1 MRTTLVL
8 AAVSAAACVSDA
20 YPALAAE
27 TPPGE
32 LAPVQTASAEAD
44 DLADLTIEQ
53 LADIPV
59 TSASKRA
66 EPLSAAPA
74 SLFVIT
80 AEDIAKSGALSLPG
94 ALRLAPNLDVQQADA
109 TQFAISARGFNG
121 LQAGNKLLALIDGRT
136 IYTPLA
142 SSIFWNLHQ
151 PMLEDIQQIE
161 VISGPG
167 GTLYG
172 PNAVNGVISITTR
185 DAQDTTGTL
194 ARATVSS
201 TGSYTLAARHGFA
214 LGQQGAVRI
223 YADYMSR
230 NGLAAPAAGFDI
242 DDDYRG
248 FQAGFRADFGGEKD
262 HLTLQGDVLKTDVDT
277 GSGDG
282 AKAHNLLA
290 RWAHTLSPKAS
301 FQVQA
306 YYDRFE
312 RRFNLAD
319 DMVETLDGEA
329 QVNLASGRHEL
340 VAGAGVRTTDDEFIN
355 NLNIFQLVPTSK
367 RLWIYNAFLQDRI
380 ALNEQL
386 AVTAGIKVERSTFS
400 GWQLLPN
407 LRLAW
412 QPSKEHLVWAAVS
425 RAVRTPSR
433 IDRQLQALPLLAPA
447 PDFESE
453 KVTAFELGYRGEPA
467 RDVTLSVTA
476 FANRYADVRSTEFT
490 GDPFPIK
497 LRNGYRGWTWG
508 VEAWG
513 SAQVTRWWRAG
524 FGLATLKKDLDL
536 PEGRTDLAR
545 RNALGNDPKW
555 QIRAHSQFDL
565 APRLE
570 LTLNAR
576 AVGRID
582 MDPEIGG
589 YAEVDGRLAY
599 QASEAI
605 ELFVAGRNLLHRT
618 HAEHNDPGAAQL
630 ARRGIFAG
638 ARLRM

>member
-8 AAVSAAACVSDA
+8 AAVSAATCVSTA
-20 YPALAAE
+20 CPALAAE
-27 TPPGE
+27 AVP
-32 LAPVQTASAEAD
+32 AAD
-44 DLADLTIEQ
+44 LIPAAAAAADPNDLADLSIEQ

-80 AEDIAKSGALSLPG
+80 AEDIEQSGALSLPG

-109 TQFAISARGFNG
+109 SQFAISARGFNG
-121 LQAGNKLLALIDGRT
+121 LQAGNKLLALIDGRS

-185 DAQDTTGTL
+185 DAQDTIGTL
-194 ARATVSS
+194 ARGTVG
-201 TGSYTLAARHGFA
+201 TNSYTLAARHGFA
-214 LGQQGAVRI
+214 IGTAGAVRI
-223 YADYMSR
+223 YGNWMTR
-230 NGLAAPAAGFDI
+230 NGLATPATGFDV
-242 DDDYRG
+242 DDDYTG

-262 HLTLQGDVLKTDVDT
+262 HVTLQGDLLKTDIDT

-282 AKAHNLLA
+282 AKAHNLLG
-290 RWAHTLSPKAS
+290 RWEHTLGPSAS
-301 FQVQA
+301 VQVQG

-312 RRFNLAD
+312 RKFNLAE
-319 DMVETLDGEA
+319 DMVQTFDGEA

-355 NLNIFQLVPTSK
+355 NLNIFQLVPTSR
-367 RLWIYNAFLQDRI
+367 RLWVYNAFLQDRI
-380 ALNEQL
+380 ALSGTL
-386 AVTAGIKVERSTFS
+386 AVTAGVKVERSTFS
-400 GWQLLPN
+400 GWQFLPN
-407 LRLAW
+407 LRFAW
-412 QPSKEHLVWAAVS
+412 QPTPEHLLWAAVS

-447 PDFESE
+447 PSFDSE
-453 KVTAFELGYRGEPA
+453 KLTAFEIGYRGEPA
-467 RDVTLSVTA
+467 KDFSLSLTA
-476 FANRYADVRSTEFT
+476 FANRYDDIRTTEFT
-490 GDPFPIK
+490 GDPFPIM

-513 SAQVTRWWRAG
+513 SAQVTSWWRAG
-524 FGLATLKKDLDL
+524 FGLATLKKDLEIK
-536 PEGRTDLAR
+536 EGRVDLAR

-570 LTLNAR
+570 LTLNGR

-599 QASEAI
+599 QANEAI
-605 ELFVAGRNLLHRT
+605 ELFVAGRNLLHQT
-618 HAEHNDPGAAQL
+618 HQEHNDPGAAQL
-630 ARRGIFAG
+630 ARRSIYAG
-638 ARLRM
+638 ARLRI